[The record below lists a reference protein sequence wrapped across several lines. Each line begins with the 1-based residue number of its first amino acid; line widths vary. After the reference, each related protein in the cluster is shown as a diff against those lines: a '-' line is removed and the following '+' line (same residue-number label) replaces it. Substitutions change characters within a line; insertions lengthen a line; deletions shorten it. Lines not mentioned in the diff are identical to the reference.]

1 MSEKLRTLISSFL
14 DKKAVAKAKKFCDI
28 LREWVKTWFY
38 VLETEEEYKDSKNLL
53 NQWIQEQL
61 KNNAVTKDMV
71 TAARAWLTSLEG
83 KSIFCFHYVRLFT
96 CGMNQRTTNSNE
108 QLHHSIKSGFDGVKS
123 SMSTT
128 KSATNMVNKSNRTAD
143 TKNRRNAEQI
153 LKNKLYTVHDIQN
166 HLTDYAAKDAFRQL
180 SLKKYCKVVRI
191 KEDLFYV
198 LEDEEGWF
206 ELKIPEVVAKY
217 SRVRVVEFIDN
228 MYATCSCGY
237 PARVKRPCAH
247 IISVV
252 GDISMTMY
260 GLRWLTLYQFAFERD
275 GQTKLT
281 DHFRKMEAEEFNRN
295 WDMGE
300 HVLVEGLIPNLDER
314 QLPCAY
320 FNATAADIQTAI
332 AIHRET
338 FIKRNVVRF
347 GSDIHLLV
355 DKIDEDNRVGASTEH
370 TSHEMD
376 TNFDLNENIEVFYSQ
391 ATQEMMDADNEAK
404 VLLPGEVQALQQS
417 AIDEL
422 ATTPPIMYQEITAI
436 TSSTLSMIGRNRSV
450 YNEYKKKL
458 QEVHESI
465 LEKLN
470 PPINTDNCEV
480 ADVYTGVS
488 NKDKEAR
495 YKNY

>member
-1 MSEKLRTLISSFL
+1 
-14 DKKAVAKAKKFCDI
+14 
-28 LREWVKTWFY
+28 
-38 VLETEEEYKDSKNLL
+38 
-53 NQWIQEQL
+53 
-61 KNNAVTKDMV
+61 
-71 TAARAWLTSLEG
+71 
-83 KSIFCFHYVRLFT
+83 
-96 CGMNQRTTNSNE
+96 
-108 QLHHSIKSGFDGVKS
+108 
-123 SMSTT
+123 
-128 KSATNMVNKSNRTAD
+128 
-143 TKNRRNAEQI
+143 
-153 LKNKLYTVHDIQN
+153 
-166 HLTDYAAKDAFRQL
+166 
-180 SLKKYCKVVRI
+180 
-191 KEDLFYV
+191 
-198 LEDEEGWF
+198 
-206 ELKIPEVVAKY
+206 
-217 SRVRVVEFIDN
+217 
-228 MYATCSCGY
+228 
-237 PARVKRPCAH
+237 
-247 IISVV
+247 
-252 GDISMTMY
+252 
-260 GLRWLTLYQFAFERD
+260 
-275 GQTKLT
+275 
-281 DHFRKMEAEEFNRN
+281 MEAEEFNQN

-470 PPINTDNCEV
+470 PSMNTDHCEV

-488 NKDKEAR
+488 NKDKETR